1 MSFFNIYVAWLRF
14 AMRFV
19 TAFAFFVAVISGPSV
34 AADQHIM
41 IGPIE
46 LRATVTGMSSTGG
59 YVTIANHGTQDV
71 TLIGVSAE
79 FATKSEIHTMR
90 MVDGVMK
97 MRRLDEGIL
106 VPAGGHAVLAPG
118 QNHLMFMGL
127 SGALAAGT
135 IHKVTLIFDNGHKA
149 VVMAHVKR
157 PSDIGTSHHGHDQSS
172 DAHSGAMKI
181 DGGN

>member
-1 MSFFNIYVAWLRF
+1 MNLIQRYVVSSWFSCRLL
-14 AMRFV
+14 
-19 TAFAFFVAVISGPSV
+19 AVLALFMALISGSTM

-79 FATKSEIHTMR
+79 FATKSELHTMR

-135 IHKVTLIFDNGHKA
+135 MHKVTLIFDNGHKA

-172 DAHSGAMKI
+172 DAHSGAMKM